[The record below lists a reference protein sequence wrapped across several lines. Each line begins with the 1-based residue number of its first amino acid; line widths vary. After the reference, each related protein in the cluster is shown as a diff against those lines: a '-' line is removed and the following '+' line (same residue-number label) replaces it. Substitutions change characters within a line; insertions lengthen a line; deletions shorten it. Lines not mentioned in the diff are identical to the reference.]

1 MSSSKPNVDPAEL
14 EKFGRLADRWWDPGG
29 PFKPLHAINPLRL
42 QFIAERCALAGARV
56 LDVGCGG
63 GLLAEAM
70 AREGAQVLGIDLNEA
85 NLAAA
90 AAHAAAEGI
99 AVDYRRVDVGALAD
113 EMPAHF
119 DVVTCLE
126 MLEHVPR
133 PEQTVAA
140 CAALT
145 RPGGTLFFST
155 INRNIKSFLLAIVGG
170 EYVLGLL
177 PKGTHEYA
185 KLIRPAELGRA
196 CRSAGLDLVEL
207 AGLHLNP
214 LTQAYRLGGN
224 VDVNYLA
231 RARKPGARNPDRA

>member
-1 MSSSKPNVDPAEL
+1 MSTPNINADPAEL
-14 EKFGRLADRWWDPGG
+14 AKFGRLAEQWWDPSG
-29 PFKPLHAINPLRL
+29 PFAPLHAINPLRL
-42 QFIAERCALAGARV
+42 TFIAERCALGNARV

-70 AREGAQVLGIDLNEA
+70 ARRGARVTGIDLNDA

-90 AAHAAAEGI
+90 TAHAESEG
-99 AVDYRRVDVGALAD
+99 VDVEYRCIDVAALAT
-113 EMPAHF
+113 EAPGHY
-119 DVVTCLE
+119 DVITCLE

-133 PEQTVAA
+133 PELTVAA

-145 RPGGTLFFST
+145 KPGGVLFFST
-155 INRNIKSFLLAIVGG
+155 INRNLKSFLLAIVAG

-185 KLIRPAELGRA
+185 RLIRPAELGRA
-196 CRSAGLDLVEL
+196 CRGAGLDLVEL

-214 LTQAYRLGGN
+214 LTRTYRLGGN

-231 RARKPGARNPDRA
+231 YAHKSDSKRT